1 MSLKFIFFFFC
12 VYLNAQSALSVSQIS
27 QGNPSQ
33 SKLNQFSLYKN
44 VKQKEIISEA
54 IDPKEFIVG
63 PGDIF
68 MVDIVTSNLVAQ
80 FELII
85 SVTGDL
91 IIPMVDK
98 ININGQSL
106 DKAISTIK
114 KSFKEQY
121 SDAQLSIV
129 LKDAGHYNIY
139 IKHPYGMNDEYKVNS
154 FMRISDVFEIIS
166 KSLINNK
173 YDISNISNRN
183 IKVKNKSGEEY
194 FDLQSFYTDGNYSN
208 NPYINRGD
216 RIEFFLTN
224 SSIEI
229 WGGIAKPGKYNLLEN
244 ESLANLI
251 NLAGG
256 FLETAYKDTIIITR
270 VNNNREHIEID
281 FEKQNDF
288 IIIDKDIINIKD
300 KNRNLYKEVA
310 FISGEI
316 LFPGFYNI
324 DNSITSIEELINL
337 AGGFT
342 ESANQN
348 LVMIEGRNISQ
359 LNIANIENK
368 PQEYLTE
375 SDISWVDVGMNHYI
389 NNRSIINS
397 DEFSNYKLANGDKI
411 NILSEINFIEIIG
424 AVNKPGKYPYY
435 KNYTASEY
443 IRLAGGKKKNSLKN
457 NYIIEQGSIVK
468 RIIESNQTINGGD
481 IIFVPYDLE
490 VNKWTRFKDW
500 MTVIGQIA
508 AFIVLVQNIG
518 MGS

>member
-1 MSLKFIFFFFC
+1 MSPKFIVLLLC
-12 VYLNAQSALSVSQIS
+12 VCLNAQSALSVSQIS
-27 QGNPSQ
+27 QVKTSQ

-54 IDPKEFIVG
+54 INPENFIVG

-91 IIPMVDK
+91 IIPMVEK

-106 DKAISTIK
+106 DQAMNAIEE
-114 KSFKEQY
+114 SFKEQY

-129 LKDAGHYNIY
+129 LKDAGNYNIY
-139 IKHPYGMNDEYKVNS
+139 IKDPYGMNDEYKVNS

-173 YDISNISNRN
+173 HDILNISSRN
-183 IKVKNKSGEEY
+183 IKVKNRNGEKY
-194 FDLQSFYTDGNYSN
+194 FDLQSFYIDGNYSN

-216 RIEFFLTN
+216 KIEFFLTN
-224 SSIEI
+224 NSIEI
-229 WGGIAKPGKYNLLEN
+229 WGGIAKPGKYNLLED
-244 ESLANLI
+244 ESLVDLI
-251 NLAGG
+251 NLSGG
-256 FLETAYKDTIIITR
+256 FLETAYRDTIIITR
-270 VNNNREHIEID
+270 VSNDREHILID
-281 FEKQNDF
+281 FKKQNNF
-288 IIIDKDIINIKD
+288 ILIDKDIINIKD

-324 DNSITSIEELINL
+324 DNSITSIEQLINL

-342 ESANQN
+342 QLANQN
-348 LVMIEGRNISQ
+348 LIMIEGKNNPQFDIT
-359 LNIANIENK
+359 NIANK

-375 SDISWVDVGMNHYI
+375 SDVSWVDIGINHYI
-389 NNRSIINS
+389 NNRSIINKN
-397 DEFSNYKLANGDKI
+397 EFSNYKLTNGDKI
-411 NILSEINFIEIIG
+411 NILPKINFIEIVG

-435 KNYTASEY
+435 KDYTATDY
-443 IRLAGGKKKNSLKN
+443 IRLAGGKKKNSLRN

-468 RIIESNQTINGGD
+468 KMIESNQVINGGD

-500 MTVIGQIA
+500 MTVIGQVA

-518 MGS
+518 IGS